1 MSSSRTHLFQKKRTL
16 NLNDYV
22 ICTKQRVI
30 PTSSTVAT
38 LSGKGITLSNGLD
51 SEELVDVFPP
61 GNVKLDSTL
70 PAYII

>member
-16 NLNDYV
+16 NLKDYV
-22 ICTKQRVI
+22 ICTKQRDI
-30 PTSSTVAT
+30 PTSS
-38 LSGKGITLSNGLD
+38 KRITLSNGLD
-51 SEELVDVFPP
+51 SEELIDVFPP

>member
-22 ICTKQRVI
+22 ICTKQRDI

-38 LSGKGITLSNGLD
+38 PSGKGISFSNDLD
-51 SEELVDVFPP
+51 
-61 GNVKLDSTL
+61 
-70 PAYII
+70 

>member
-22 ICTKQRVI
+22 ICTKQRDI
-30 PTSSTVAT
+30 PTPSTVAT
-38 LSGKGITLSNGLD
+38 PSGEGISLSNGVD

-61 GNVKLDSTL
+61 GNVKLQSTL